1 MSVASLTTNH
11 QDKRQIQA
19 TDLIIRRERENVT
32 AEVMGMKLSKL
43 LTTLSDKEVH
53 GYVDVDING
62 LAHDSRQVTPG
73 DLFVAVKGLDADGHD
88 FIPEAIRRGA
98 VAVVGEE
105 EASISS
111 PYVLVPDS
119 RQALAHL
126 AAAFHGHPARKLR
139 VIGVTGTDGK
149 TTTVELVRSIL
160 TAAGHKTG
168 MISTVEALIGDEHY
182 ETGFH
187 VTTPDALQVQEY
199 LARMVEA
206 GTEYAVLEATS
217 HGLAQHRVTACDFD
231 VAVVTNIT
239 HEHLDYHKTYEGY
252 REAKARLFRDL
263 ATSFRKPDTP
273 KTSILNVDDASFEH
287 LRQIPTDRYLT
298 YGLERPADVTAR
310 DIVHTP
316 TATAFVA
323 VTSQGEFAV
332 RTELPG
338 AFNVYNILA
347 AIAVGVSQAVPFEAT
362 QEGIQAVRGVPGR
375 MEGIDLGQ
383 DFTAIVDF
391 AHTPNGLQRALETAR
406 GLTEGWVIVVFG
418 CAGLRDVAK
427 RPMMGEIAG
436 RLADRGVITAEDPR
450 TEDLDAIMAQ
460 IATGC
465 ERAGRREG
473 EDYWRVGDRGEAIE
487 FAVKMA
493 RAGDLVIVTG
503 KGHEQSMCFGTTEYP
518 WDDREAVRKALNSKF
533 EVRDSKLAQP
543 SLRDQS

>member
-1 MSVASLTTNH
+1 M
-11 QDKRQIQA
+11 
-19 TDLIIRRERENVT
+19 E
-32 AEVMGMKLSKL
+32 LSKL
-43 LTTLSDKEVH
+43 LIDLSRKEVH
-53 GYVDVDING
+53 GHVDVDIAR
-62 LAHDSRQVTPG
+62 LAQDSRQVRPG

-88 FIPEAIRRGA
+88 FIPDAIRQGA
-98 VAVVGEE
+98 VAVVGERE
-105 EASISS
+105 MSVSV
-111 PYVLVPDS
+111 PYVHVPDS

-149 TTTVELVRSIL
+149 TTTVEFIHSIL
-160 TAAGHKTG
+160 AAAGHKTG

-182 ETGFH
+182 ATGFH
-187 VTTPDALQVQEY
+187 VTTPDALQVQGY
-199 LARMVEA
+199 LAQMVNA

-231 VAVVTNIT
+231 VAVVTNVT
-239 HEHLDYHKTYEGY
+239 HEHLDYHRTFEAYL
-252 REAKARLFRDL
+252 EAKARLFRDL
-263 ATSFRKPDTP
+263 ASSFRKPDTP
-273 KTSILNVDDASFEH
+273 KVSILNADDSSFEH
-287 LRQIPTDRYLT
+287 LRKIPADRYLT
-298 YGLERPADVTAR
+298 YGLEQPADVTAR

-316 TATAFVA
+316 KVTTFIA
-323 VTSQGEFAV
+323 VTPGGEFAV

-338 AFNVYNILA
+338 PFNVYNTLA
-347 AIAVGVSQAVPFEAT
+347 AITVCVSQSVPFEAM
-362 QEGIQAVRGVPGR
+362 QEGIEAVRGVPGR
-375 MEGIDLGQ
+375 MERVDAGQ

-391 AHTPNGLQRALETAR
+391 AHTPNALRRALETAR
-406 GLTEGWVIVVFG
+406 RMTAGQVIVVFG

-436 RLADRGVITAEDPR
+436 RLADRIVITAEDPR

-473 EDYWRVGDRGEAIE
+473 EDYWCVGDRGEAIE

-493 RAGDLVIVTG
+493 LAGDLVIVTG
-503 KGHEQSMCFGTTEYP
+503 KGHEQSMCFGTTEVP
-518 WDDREAVRKALNSKF
+518 WDDREAVRQALNRESKIGN
-533 EVRDSKLAQP
+533 RKSAQP

>member
-1 MSVASLTTNH
+1 
-11 QDKRQIQA
+11 
-19 TDLIIRRERENVT
+19 
-32 AEVMGMKLSKL
+32 MKLAKL
-43 LTTLSDKEVH
+43 LTALSDKEVH
-53 GYVDVDING
+53 GYVDVDIYG
-62 LAHDSRQVTPG
+62 LAQDSRQVRSG

-88 FIPEAIRRGA
+88 FIPDAIRQGA
-98 VAVVGEE
+98 VAVVGERE
-105 EASISS
+105 MSLPV

-160 TAAGHKTG
+160 ATAGHKTG
-168 MISTVEALIGDEHY
+168 MISTVEALIGHEHY

-187 VTTPDALQVQEY
+187 VTTPGALQVQGF
-199 LARMVEA
+199 LAQMAAA

-231 VAVVTNIT
+231 VAAVTNIT
-239 HEHLDYHKTYEGY
+239 HEHLDYHKTFEAY

-263 ATSFRKPDTP
+263 ASSFRKPDTP
-273 KTSILNVDDASFEH
+273 KVSILNADDSSFEY
-287 LRQIPTDRYLT
+287 LRPIPADRYLT
-298 YGLERPADVTAR
+298 YGLEQPADITAR

-316 TATAFVA
+316 AATTFTA
-323 VTSQGEFAV
+323 VTPDGEFAV
-332 RTELPG
+332 RTALPG
-338 AFNVYNILA
+338 AFNVYNVLA
-347 AIAVGVSQAVPFEAT
+347 AITVGVSQAVPFEAM
-362 QEGIQAVRGVPGR
+362 QEGIQALRGVPGR
-375 MEGIDLGQ
+375 MERVDAGQ
-383 DFTAIVDF
+383 AFTAIVDF
-391 AHTPNGLQRALETAR
+391 AHTPNALRRALETAR
-406 GLTEGWVIVVFG
+406 GLTKGHVIVVFG

-436 RLADRGVITAEDPR
+436 ELSDHVVITAEDPR

-460 IATGC
+460 IAVGC

-503 KGHEQSMCFGTTEYP
+503 KGHEQSMCLGTTEYP
-518 WDDREAVRKALNSKF
+518 WDDREAVRETLN
-533 EVRDSKLAQP
+533 RILDIG
-543 SLRDQS
+543 D